1 MKYKAEIRVMPH
13 EELLDPQGRTVGN
26 NLTLIGIQNAEQVR
40 IGKFIEME
48 LEAGSEQEAREMV
61 ETTCKKLLANPIMEK
76 YSFSVHAL
84 S

>member
-61 ETTCKKLLANPIMEK
+61 ETACKKLLANPIMEK

>member
-1 MKYKAEIRVMPH
+1 MKYIAEIRVMPH
-13 EELLDPQGRTVGN
+13 EELLDPQGRAVGN
-26 NLTLIGIQNAEQVR
+26 NLTLIGIQNTKQVR

-61 ETTCKKLLANPIMEK
+61 ETACKKLFANPIMEK
-76 YSFSVHAL
+76 YTFSVHAM